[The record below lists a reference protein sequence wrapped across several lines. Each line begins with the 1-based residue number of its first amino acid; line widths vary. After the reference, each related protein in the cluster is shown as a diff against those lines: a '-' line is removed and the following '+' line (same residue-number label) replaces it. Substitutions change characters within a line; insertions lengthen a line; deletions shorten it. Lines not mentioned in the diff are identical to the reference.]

1 VARELDARVCW
12 MSERPLEPRS
22 KLAVKHTTRSV
33 RAVVDELVS
42 VVDIHTLA
50 DTPAPERL
58 ALNDIGVV
66 RLRLSEPL
74 AVDPYAD
81 NRETGAF
88 ILIDEA
94 SNDTVGAG
102 MVLTTS

>member
-1 VARELDARVCW
+1 V
-12 MSERPLEPRS
+12 S
-22 KLAVKHTTRSV
+22 AVDVH
-33 RAVVDELVS
+33 D
-42 VVDIHTLA
+42 LA
-50 DTPAPERL
+50 DVPSPQRL
-58 ALNDIGVV
+58 GLNDIGVV

-74 AVDPYAD
+74 AVDPYAE

-102 MVLTTS
+102 TVLSAR